1 MKLKLHSQI
10 FVALLLSVLVAM
22 ALKVANVHDSS
33 FANGLVSVCDFLGKF
48 FMNALKMV
56 VVPLIVSSIISGV
69 MGLGSERNFG
79 RMAFKTLA
87 FYVVSG
93 VIAVVVGLFVV
104 NVMRPGIVSVET
116 AQNILGQAE
125 RSEAFIEKVSS
136 SNAQDMVEIFLRM
149 VPPNII
155 EAATDNGQLL
165 GLITF
170 SLIFGF
176 FIGKLPESQQELQ
189 KELWESV
196 QGVMMM
202 VTDLIIRLA
211 PIGVFGL
218 VTPIILRTGFGLFY
232 PVMMFFLTVLISLAI
247 NFFLVMGGMLHF
259 FGRVKVIEHYK
270 AMAPVLLTSFSTA
283 SSASTLPVTIEAVE
297 REAGVSNRTASFM
310 LPLGAT
316 INMGGTALYECT
328 VVIFIA
334 QLYGVLNGYQIG
346 LVDQI
351 LVVMLSWLT
360 SIGVAGIPAASL
372 VAITVILGVVG
383 LPVEAVGVVW
393 VTDRIL
399 DMCRTMVNVFSDTVG
414 AVIIDRSEGERTAYP
429 LD

>member
-1 MKLKLHSQI
+1 M
-10 FVALLLSVLVAM
+10 
-22 ALKVANVHDSS
+22 
-33 FANGLVSVCDFLGKF
+33 
-48 FMNALKMV
+48 
-56 VVPLIVSSIISGV
+56 
-69 MGLGSERNFG
+69 
-79 RMAFKTLA
+79 
-87 FYVVSG
+87 
-93 VIAVVVGLFVV
+93 
-104 NVMRPGIVSVET
+104 
-116 AQNILGQAE
+116 
-125 RSEAFIEKVSS
+125 
-136 SNAQDMVEIFLRM
+136 
-149 VPPNII
+149 
-155 EAATDNGQLL
+155 
-165 GLITF
+165 
-170 SLIFGF
+170 
-176 FIGKLPESQQELQ
+176 
-189 KELWESV
+189 
-196 QGVMMM
+196 
-202 VTDLIIRLA
+202 
-211 PIGVFGL
+211 
-218 VTPIILRTGFGLFY
+218 
-232 PVMMFFLTVLISLAI
+232 
-247 NFFLVMGGMLHF
+247 HF